1 MSFAIDLP
9 EVLKME
15 KQLQVDVAARSITYN
30 GSAGSD
36 ETSSLYTQT
45 SLEEFS
51 RNFHTVSVASSTT
64 ALDTI
69 EYQAS
74 NAAHL
79 RFPDVDE
86 LDVVEDQPQLFKGG
100 LYDQSR
106 FIHNYHPESSP
117 QPSTFHRAPMG
128 NKSLVDNCA
137 FGYTKL
143 LVSIGPKEKI
153 RYAKQISEPI
163 FGTACLYCMSKRGD
177 GELMK
182 MTETFRF
189 DVTPPAKRR
198 AYQHVYDHKLDTAV
212 DDHGDILHINPVFT
226 TSKCLFSFPT
236 ELMGQDIFLVVEL
249 SKVLT
254 GDPDKALAPYISP
267 DKRGLFGGGAEPDTA
282 VLREAC
288 KRLRKFQQPLGISVV
303 KVFNPNGQVYQ
314 NVVSPGASVVPHFA
328 LKTCMSESSLKQVRI
343 FIFVLLW
350 HCITRCAHQIAS

>member
-1 MSFAIDLP
+1 MSFAIDMP
-9 EVLKME
+9 EMLKME
-15 KQLQVDVAARSITYN
+15 KQLHVDVVPRGRIYTGN
-30 GSAGSD
+30 AGSD
-36 ETSSLYTQT
+36 DTSSLYTQT

-51 RNFHTVSVASSTT
+51 RNFHTVSIAPSITT
-64 ALDTI
+64 VETI
-69 EYQAS
+69 DYQAS

-100 LYDQSR
+100 VYDQSR

-117 QPSTFHRAPMG
+117 QQSTFHRVPMG

-137 FGYTKL
+137 YGYTKL
-143 LVSIGPKEKI
+143 LVSIGPKEKV

-163 FGTACLYCMSKRGD
+163 FGSACLYCMSKRGD

-182 MTETFRF
+182 LTETFRF

-198 AYQHVYDHKLDTAV
+198 TFQHVYNQKLDIAV
-212 DDHGDILHINPVFT
+212 DDHGDALNINPVFNT
-226 TSKCLFSFPT
+226 TKCLFSFPT
-236 ELMGQDIFLVVEL
+236 EFMSQDIFLVIEL

-254 GDPDKALAPYISP
+254 GDPDKALLPYINP
-267 DKRGLFGGGAEPDTA
+267 DKRGLFGGGSEPDSA
-282 VLREAC
+282 ALREAA

-314 NVVSPGASVVPHFA
+314 NVVSSGASVVPHFA
-328 LKTCMSESSLKQVRI
+328 LKTCMNEASLKQVNKHFHTNLI
-343 FIFVLLW
+343 LKLHYNI
-350 HCITRCAHQIAS
+350 I